1 VATALGSP
9 VRSAPFLVAEFW
21 LVLAWQA
28 TLAIAQEAQPSP
40 GTPVVDC
47 RSAALSFEQSAK
59 LPAGLLLA
67 IGQVESGR
75 ADQMTGRVNPW
86 PWTTNQAGEG
96 RYFASSEQAIAWV
109 GAQQA
114 MGSRSIDVGCF
125 QVNLQYH
132 PNAFANL
139 AEAFDPAANAR
150 YAASFLNQLHD
161 RSGSWPEAIALYHS
175 ADPFEGQRYSRQVID
190 ALNTGGKLASTLLP
204 TPVRSADPVGV
215 RLSAMASVVRVV
227 VPSWATARLASLTID
242 QRPGLPRVITP
253 SR

>member
-1 VATALGSP
+1 MATALGSP
-9 VRSAPFLVAEFW
+9 VRSAPFLVAEFC

-75 ADQMTGRVNPW
+75 ADQMTGRVDPW

-114 MGSRSIDVGCF
+114 TGSRSIDVGCF

-190 ALNTGGKLASTLLP
+190 ALNTGGKLASYAASHA
-204 TPVRSADPVGV
+204 RSIC
-215 RLSAMASVVRVV
+215 RSCRRASFGDGISR
-227 VPSWATARLASLTID
+227 ARRGPQLGHRST
-242 QRPGLPRVITP
+242 GLVNH
-253 SR
+253 